1 VKLQRDLRE
10 FIELLIS
17 NGVDAVIVDAHA
29 LAYHGHPRF
38 TGDIDILVR
47 PTVDNAD
54 RLVAALEAFGF
65 GDSGLG
71 REDFIRPGR
80 VIQLG
85 QPPNRIDLLTSVTGV
100 DIEEIWAGRVAG
112 ELDGLPVFFIGR
124 AELIRNKRATG
135 RPQDAADVAT
145 LERRGTSSPAGD

>member
-1 VKLQRDLRE
+1 MKLQKDFRE

-17 NGVDAVIVDAHA
+17 HGVDAVIVGAHA
-29 LAYHGHPRF
+29 LAFHGHPRL

-47 PTVDNAD
+47 PTIENAD
-54 RLVAALEAFGF
+54 RLMAALEAFGF

-71 REDFIRPGR
+71 REDFVRPDR

-100 DIEEIWAGRVAG
+100 EIDEIWAGRVAG
-112 ELDGLPVFFIGR
+112 KLDGVPVFFIGR
-124 AELIRNKRATG
+124 DELIRNKRATG

-145 LERRGTSSPAGD
+145 LERRRS